1 MSGPEADETT
11 SALSAG
17 GGTMRS
23 VVRQLNPRSA
33 GSSPGS
39 GARPADPTSTV
50 PPGSAATAPS
60 GGAPGLVGR
69 RAELDRLRDLL
80 AEVGRDGSRLALVG
94 GDAGSGKTTVV
105 DAFVGGLS
113 GSPAGPAAA
122 GRDPGA
128 QVIRGQCVPLGGDG
142 LPYAPIVG
150 ALRELIVRHGRDQ
163 VLEWAGASRVGL
175 GALLP
180 DLVAPPAE
188 PEALRLQL
196 FEAVARLWES
206 AAQTGALVVVIE
218 DLHWADESTRHLL
231 RFLTGALSDAPVL
244 VVATYRTDE
253 LDRRHPLRPFL
264 AEVGRLAGVTRL
276 EIGGLARPEVAELLT
291 RLLGRTPSAVA
302 IDLVHRRSE
311 GLPYFVTELASS
323 TARGC
328 VDMPDTLRDALNVRI
343 QRLSDR
349 AQETLQVA
357 AVAGPRVEHALLEQ
371 VSDRTPAELDTD
383 LREAVDAGVLVVD
396 DDGYVFRHALLREVA
411 HEDMLPGRHTRL
423 HARLAALLEE
433 RPSLAP
439 GTASVEIAHHWSAAH
454 DADKAF
460 RWSLTAAAAGS
471 TAHFES
477 LKMYER
483 ALELW
488 DQVSDP
494 EAVAGSHLS
503 LVDRAA
509 ATARDAGEIERSLA
523 LTKQALAETPDD
535 APVADRVRRWTERGQ
550 RLSSLMRPGAAE
562 ALQTAADLLPA
573 DAEPKARAKVLNQ
586 LAMVA
591 TLAGDDATRVAR
603 EAVAAAV
610 ASVSPVTESHARNTL
625 GVCLVIRGDEDAGLE
640 QLVRAGE
647 LGRGSRGAM
656 LRFHINYSDALH
668 LVGRYAEAVEQAMAG
683 VEVAADL
690 GLERSTGA
698 MLAGNAAE
706 PLLALGEWD
715 RASQL
720 IERSLELDPAAH
732 HRAHLRLLQ
741 CWLRL
746 MTGRPEEAEMILTEF
761 RGLISGPQVAPQYAS
776 QVIRLDVELALA
788 AGDVDRAWA
797 DLEIAFAHWDRYHLA
812 HCYPLLWLAARTA
825 GSSDPAAVGP
835 RVARVRSLLGATRPV
850 RARQIWAPVI
860 EAELA
865 DTAEAWQEV
874 WERTTTTETP
884 SSLRPYVGERL
895 AQHLVARRERGEAR
909 AVLTAAIEVAD
920 RLGAAPLR
928 SRLAG
933 LSVRAGLQGAAVGGT
948 AGALTGLTARERE
961 VLRLVAAGRTNG
973 EIGTQLFISTKT
985 ASVHVSNIL
994 AKLGVGA
1001 RGEAAAIAYRDGLL
1015 DESETDGTLAR
1026 RRPA

>member
-1 MSGPEADETT
+1 MT
-11 SALSAG
+11 SRQPGAIPARLSVT

-23 VVRQLNPRSA
+23 VVRQLSPRSD
-33 GSSPGS
+33 
-39 GARPADPTSTV
+39 AD
-50 PPGSAATAPS
+50 AP
-60 GGAPGLVGR
+60 APGLVGR
-69 RAELDRLRDLL
+69 SVELARLRTLL
-80 AEVGRDGSRLALVG
+80 ADVVRDGSRLVLVG

-105 DAFVGGLS
+105 DAFVHGLPDLPDLP
-113 GSPAGPAAA
+113 GVRA
-122 GRDPGA
+122 GRDRVATGDRLGLSA

-150 ALRELIVRHGRDQ
+150 ALRELIARHGRDQ
-163 VLEWAGASRVGL
+163 VLDWAGASRVGL

-180 DLVAPPAE
+180 DLVASPAE

-206 AAQTGALVVVIE
+206 AAQTGPLVVVIE

-276 EIGGLARPEVAELLT
+276 EIGGLSRPEVAELLT

-302 IDLVHRRSE
+302 VDLVLRRSE
-311 GLPYFVTELASS
+311 GLPYFVTELAGS

-349 AQETLQVA
+349 AQETIQVA
-357 AVAGPRVEHALLEQ
+357 AVAGPRVEHALLERI
-371 VSDRTPAELDTD
+371 SDRTPGELDVD
-383 LREAVDAGVLVVD
+383 LREAVDAGILVVD

-433 RPSLAP
+433 HPELAP

-454 DADKAF
+454 DAGQAF

-488 DQVSDP
+488 DRVSGP

-503 LVDRAA
+503 LLDRAA

-535 APVADRVRRWTERGQ
+535 APVADRILRWTERGQ
-550 RLSSLMRPGAAE
+550 RLSSLMRPGATE

-573 DAEPKARAKVLNQ
+573 GAEPKARAKVLNQ

-603 EAVAAAV
+603 EAVTAAV
-610 ASVSPVTESHARNTL
+610 ASASPVTESHARNTL
-625 GVCLVIRGDEDAGLE
+625 GVCLVIRGDEEAGLD

-647 LGRGSRGAM
+647 LSHGSRGAM

-668 LVGRYAEAVEQAMAG
+668 LVGRYAEAVDQAMAG
-683 VEVAADL
+683 VDVAADL

-746 MTGRPEEAEMILTEF
+746 MTGRLDEAEAILTEF
-761 RGLISGPQVAPQYAS
+761 RGLINGPQVAPQYAS

-788 AGDVDRAWA
+788 AGDVDRAWV
-797 DLEIAFAHWDRYHLA
+797 DLEIAFAHWDRYHVA
-812 HCYPLLWLAARTA
+812 HRYPLLWLGARTA
-825 GSSDPAAVGP
+825 RAAAGDSAGGGD
-835 RVARVRSLLGATRPV
+835 RAAQVRSLLAVTRPV

-860 EAELA
+860 EAELV
-865 DTAEAWQEV
+865 DTVEAWQRV
-874 WERTTTTETP
+874 WDLTVTAESP
-884 SSLRPYVGERL
+884 AHLRPYAGLQL
-895 AQHLVARRERGEAR
+895 AQHRVTRRERAEAR
-909 AVLTAAIEVAD
+909 EVLAEATAAAD
-920 RLGAAPLR
+920 ALGSVLLR
-928 SRLAG
+928 SSLAG
-933 LSVRAGLQGAAVGGT
+933 LSVRAGVPTVPGGATTGPLA
-948 AGALTGLTARERE
+948 GLTARERE
-961 VLRLVAAGRTNG
+961 VLRLVAVGRSNG
-973 EIGTQLFISTKT
+973 EIGAELFISTKT

-994 AKLGVGA
+994 AKLGVGG
-1001 RGEAAAIAYRDGLL
+1001 RGEAAAIAHRDGLL
-1015 DESETDGTLAR
+1015 DERGTGFPAEAAVR
-1026 RRPA
+1026 VRPA

>member
-1 MSGPEADETT
+1 M
-11 SALSAG
+11 
-17 GGTMRS
+17 
-23 VVRQLNPRSA
+23 VRQLNPRSA

-39 GARPADPTSTV
+39 GARPAGPTSTV
-50 PPGSAATAPS
+50 PPGPTSTVPPGPTSTVPPGPAATAPS

-80 AEVGRDGSRLALVG
+80 SEVGRDGSRLALVG

-460 RWSLTAAAAGS
+460 RWSLTAA
-471 TAHFES
+471 
-477 LKMYER
+477 
-483 ALELW
+483 
-488 DQVSDP
+488 
-494 EAVAGSHLS
+494 
-503 LVDRAA
+503 
-509 ATARDAGEIERSLA
+509 ARDAGEIERSLA